1 MAKAHSPTRTVKN
14 TLETIKM
21 GNGPAGAF
29 SHSRMGTPTKAI
41 SGMERRMAGVPSSIQ
56 AEISMKANGKMTK
69 STARVHLPMRA
80 GVPIQVSG
88 KTVLCMGMATTVTPM
103 VMCIKATLKRGR
115 CMAGA
120 RTSLKTGTSTM
131 AGGRRTRWKE
141 KAFTLQQTETI
152 MKGYFQ
158 MEN

>member
-29 SHSRMGTPTKAI
+29 SHSIMGIPTKAI
-41 SGMERRMAGVPSSIQ
+41 SGMERRMARVPSSIQ

-69 STARVHLPMRA
+69 STARVHLPMQA

-88 KTVLCMGMATTVTPM
+88 KTILCMGRATTVMPM
-103 VMCIKATLKRGR
+103 VMCIKVTLKRGR
-115 CMAGA
+115 CMVVA
-120 RTSLKTGTSTM
+120 RTYLKTGTSTM
-131 AGGRRTRWKE
+131 ASGRMTRWKE
-141 KAFTLQQTETI
+141 QAFTQQQTETI